1 MKLGKLIWRE
11 LVWQRPFTEDAV
23 FDVLSH
29 LASTGSRGAMIFEA
43 RGRGGKVRYLIG
55 AEESRIHIIENVFK
69 SHGKV
74 NFTSICQSSRKAAA
88 GAAQIRTSRK
98 LLSLNTDTSM
108 AVLRA
113 GLAALANTGEHE
125 ELCVQIILGCSYTP
139 QNIPADMQ
147 DPTASWLEIITGT
160 VKKATSDMV
169 KSAKEKAEQNSFQ
182 AIIRIGSSNRHNY
195 IGKLNDLT
203 SAFRILE
210 SAGVKIYLSEESTDK
225 LNNAAVPFRFPLR
238 LSVKEISAF
247 TLLPVGEDELP
258 GSVPLHPKCLLP
270 PTWYKE
276 PLCKNENRTFALSVN
291 GKKLSI
297 PPKDALEHTIIL
309 GPTGSGKSVC
319 MLNQIIADINAGRG
333 VLVIDPKQ
341 DLADSILERIPK
353 ERANDVVVLDPTAP
367 NPVGFNPLSCAEGQD
382 KELAADTVLS
392 VLSEIFSD
400 SWGVRTQDILSA
412 ALLTLMDV
420 EGASM
425 MWLPEMLTNAA
436 FRADLTSKAKDEIAL
451 KPFWKRFKA
460 MSDYERRQHIEPV
473 LNKLRQFLMRPKL
486 RNVLGQSKPKFN
498 LNDLFTKSKIVL
510 VPLNKGVLGADAAKL
525 LGSLLVGLTWT
536 LALGRANIPQE
547 KRKMVCLYIDELQEY
562 IGGISGD
569 LASALAE
576 ARGMGLAITM
586 AHQYRDQLP
595 PLLRSGIDANAR
607 NKIIFGL
614 TGKDAKEVAILSEGA
629 DAIDFV
635 SLPRYHIYASLQNG
649 GKNTGWVQGVTL
661 PPPEPLQSAAELR
674 AISMVRYGTPAEQ
687 IEAELMAIFKDTPP
701 EDPKKFRQSS
711 INRKRKEKKDD

>member
-1 MKLGKLIWRE
+1 MKFNKLVWRE
-11 LVWQRPFTEDAV
+11 LIWMRPFTEDAV
-23 FDVLSH
+23 FDILSH
-29 LASTGSRGAMIFEA
+29 LASTNPRGAVIFEA
-43 RGRGGKVRYLIG
+43 RGRGGKVRYLLG
-55 AEESRIHIIENVFK
+55 AEESRVHIIENVFK
-69 SHGKV
+69 SHGRV
-74 NFTSICQSSRKAAA
+74 NFSSICRFPRKAAA

-113 GLAALANTGEHE
+113 GLAALANTGEYE
-125 ELCVQIILGCSYTP
+125 ELCVQIILGYSYTP
-139 QNIPADMQ
+139 QNVPADMQ

-210 SAGVKIYLSEESTDK
+210 SAGVKIYLSGESAEK

-258 GSVPLHPKCLLP
+258 GSVPLRPKCLLP
-270 PTWYKE
+270 PTWYRE
-276 PLCKNENRTFALSVN
+276 PVYKSEDRTFALAAN

-297 PPKDALEHTIIL
+297 SPKDALEHCVIL

-319 MLNQIIADINAGRG
+319 MLNQIMADINAGRG

-341 DLADSILERIPK
+341 DLADTVLERIPK

-367 NPVGFNPLSCAEGQD
+367 NPVGFNPLSCAKGQD

-392 VLSEIFSD
+392 VLAEIFSD
-400 SWGVRTQDILSA
+400 SWGVRTQDLLSA

-420 EGASM
+420 DGASM
-425 MWLPEMLTNAA
+425 MWLPELFTNAA
-436 FRADLTSKAKDEIAL
+436 FRASVTSKAKDEIAL
-451 KPFWKRFKA
+451 KPFWKRFEA

-510 VPLNKGVLGADAAKL
+510 VPLNKGVLGTEAAKL

-614 TGKDAKEVAILSEGA
+614 NGKDAKEVAGPSEGA
-629 DAIDFV
+629 DALDC
-635 SLPRYHIYASLQNG
+635 ASLARYPVYAGLQNN
-649 GKNTGWVQGVTL
+649 GKNTGWCR
-661 PPPEPLQSAAELR
+661 E
-674 AISMVRYGTPAEQ
+674 
-687 IEAELMAIFKDTPP
+687 
-701 EDPKKFRQSS
+701 
-711 INRKRKEKKDD
+711 